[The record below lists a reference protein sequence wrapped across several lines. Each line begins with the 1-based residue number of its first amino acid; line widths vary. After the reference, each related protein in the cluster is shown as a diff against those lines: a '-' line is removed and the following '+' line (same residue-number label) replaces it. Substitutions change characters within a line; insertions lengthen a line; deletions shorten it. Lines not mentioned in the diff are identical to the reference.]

1 MLSENRFVQ
10 SFFGGK
16 CIMIYKRLRHIF
28 IDQKK
33 VVDMIRDVVVLN
45 SFRDKITIIVAAPLR
60 PDRDKVS
67 SSMNIIKCP

>member
-16 CIMIYKRLRHIF
+16 CIMIYKRLRHIS

-33 VVDMIRDVVVLN
+33 VDVVRDVVVLN

>member
-1 MLSENRFVQ
+1 
-10 SFFGGK
+10 
-16 CIMIYKRLRHIF
+16 MIYKRLRHIS

-33 VVDMIRDVVVLN
+33 VDVVRDVVVLN

>member
-10 SFFGGK
+10 SFFGDK
-16 CIMIYKRLRHIF
+16 CIMIYKRLRHIS

-33 VVDMIRDVVVLN
+33 VDVVRDVVVLN

>member
-1 MLSENRFVQ
+1 MQ

-33 VVDMIRDVVVLN
+33 VVDVIRDVVVLN
-45 SFRDKITIIVAAPLR
+45 SFRDKITIIVAAHYGQ
-60 PDRDKVS
+60 
-67 SSMNIIKCP
+67 IEIKSARR